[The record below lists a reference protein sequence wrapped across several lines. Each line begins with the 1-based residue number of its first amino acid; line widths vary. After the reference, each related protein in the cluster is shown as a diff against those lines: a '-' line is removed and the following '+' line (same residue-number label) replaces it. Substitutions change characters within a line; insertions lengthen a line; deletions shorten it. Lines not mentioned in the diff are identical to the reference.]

1 MRTFSLRKMMRS
13 LVASLLLIVVILLS
27 IPQVHAQDLSKYRN
41 FSFGMTVADL
51 AKQIDQKPANAALV
65 HERPALIQELT
76 WWPPQPY
83 SSVRPAEPVDQIL
96 FSFYNGALYRML
108 VTYENSATKGLNDE
122 DMIRVISAKY
132 GLATRPV
139 AALVNFPTNPSY
151 HATEKVIARWEDSQ
165 YSLNLFR
172 SSPDTFALVMF
183 TKQLDAQA
191 AISIAESVK
200 LEQQEAPLKEAAR
213 VKKDS
218 DELELDRQKNI
229 KTLRP

>member
-1 MRTFSLRKMMRS
+1 MRTMMRS
-13 LVASLLLIVVILLS
+13 LVVFFFMIVVILLS
-27 IPQVHAQDLSKYRN
+27 APQLRAQDLSKYRN
-41 FSFGMTVADL
+41 FSFGTTVADL
-51 AKQIDQKPANAALV
+51 SKQIDQKPANAAVL

-83 SSVRPAEPVDQIL
+83 GALRPAEPVDQLL

-108 VTYENSATKGLNDE
+108 VTYENSATKGLTDE

-139 AALVNFPTNPSY
+139 AAVVNFPMNPSY
-151 HATEKVIARWEDSQ
+151 KAAEKVIARWEDSQ

-172 SSPDTFALVMF
+172 SYGDTFAMVMF

-191 AISIAESVK
+191 GISVAESVK
-200 LEQQEAPLKEAAR
+200 LEQQEAPQKEAAR
-213 VKKDS
+213 VKKSAD
-218 DELELDRQKNI
+218 DLELERQKNI

>member
-1 MRTFSLRKMMRS
+1 MRTMMRS
-13 LVASLLLIVVILLS
+13 LVVSFVMIVVSLLS
-27 IPQVHAQDLSKYRN
+27 TPQVHAQDLSRYRN
-41 FSFGMTVADL
+41 FSFGTTVADL
-51 AKQIDQKPANAALV
+51 SKQIDQKPANAAVL

-83 SSVRPAEPVDQIL
+83 GTLRPAEPVDQLL

-108 VTYENSATKGLNDE
+108 VTYENSATKGLTDE

-139 AALVNFPTNPSY
+139 AAVVNFPMNPSY
-151 HATEKVIARWEDSQ
+151 KATEKVIARWEDSQ

-172 SSPDTFALVMF
+172 SSGSDTFALVMF

-191 AISIAESVK
+191 GVSIAESVK
-200 LEQQEAPLKEAAR
+200 LEHEEAPQKQAAR
-213 VKKDS
+213 VKKAAD
-218 DELELDRQKNI
+218 DLEGERQKNI